1 MKKERIDY
9 LDMAKGI
16 GIIMVV
22 AGHSTF
28 LQEDIL
34 TWISSFHM
42 PLFFV
47 LAGILLQIKGEEN
60 KKISVIIKSKLRS
73 IMVPY
78 VGFSL
83 IYLLIDAAYLILK
96 QDNITIVDLQRSGI
110 EAITLYGMSVLW
122 FLPALFFAETGFL
135 LLRKK
140 TNIKWTIFITVILA
154 VITSFIV
161 PLFKE
166 YYPMF
171 LSMPVLWVG
180 YFLTSLLRG
189 MVGMIFLSAGYFST
203 KFLNDKVA
211 GTHIYIGRKSVNLK
225 EIGLGVL
232 FLLLS
237 IASGM
242 VNKRVDLHTLVI
254 NQAFLYYIAALSG
267 AAWVI
272 LFCRN
277 IPSLKMIRYFG
288 KNSLII
294 MATHLDCQIM
304 IAAIHFSY
312 FVNQYIT
319 RAKQYVFYLTLAIAV
334 LALEVITIYIINRFF
349 PFLLGRKHTR
359 SLYVKYRK
367 KN

>member
-96 QDNITIVDLQRSGI
+96 QDNITVVDLQWSGI

-140 TNIKWTIFITVILA
+140 TNTKWTIFITVILA

-189 MVGMIFLSAGYFST
+189 MVGIIFLSAGYFST
-203 KFLNDKVA
+203 KF
-211 GTHIYIGRKSVNLK
+211 
-225 EIGLGVL
+225 
-232 FLLLS
+232 FL
-237 IASGM
+237 
-242 VNKRVDLHTLVI
+242 H
-254 NQAFLYYIAALSG
+254 
-267 AAWVI
+267 
-272 LFCRN
+272 
-277 IPSLKMIRYFG
+277 
-288 KNSLII
+288 
-294 MATHLDCQIM
+294 
-304 IAAIHFSY
+304 
-312 FVNQYIT
+312 
-319 RAKQYVFYLTLAIAV
+319 
-334 LALEVITIYIINRFF
+334 
-349 PFLLGRKHTR
+349 
-359 SLYVKYRK
+359 
-367 KN
+367 